1 MSFDPRGEP
10 PAAASSLRGQIVRFA
25 VGGAAAT
32 LTHIVTAL
40 ALHGGAKLSPLWANF
55 VAFCAAVLISY
66 FGHRGWTFAV
76 EGRHG
81 VRFPKFVSVALA
93 GLAVNQAIV
102 YALVEVIGWPYR
114 LALVA
119 VVVIVPGLSFLLIRH
134 WAFSARD

>member
-10 PAAASSLRGQIVRFA
+10 PVAARPLRGQIVRFA
-25 VGGAAAT
+25 VVGMAAT
-32 LTHIVTAL
+32 LTHVVAAL
-40 ALHGGAKLSPLWANF
+40 ALHGGMKLSPLWANF
-55 VAFCAAVLISY
+55 VAFCAAVLVSY

-81 VRFPKFVSVALA
+81 IGFPKFLSVALA
-93 GLAVNQAIV
+93 GLAASQAIV
-102 YALVEVIGWPYR
+102 YAMVEVIGWPYR

-119 VVVIVPGLSFLLIRH
+119 VVVIVPGLSFLFIRH